1 MDGDQAPQEE
11 NRHLADNSLLFPIG
25 ITNMFLTCRRRLKVD
40 CTELC
45 LNIHIDALFIAFYYG
60 YKQLNKNTIEG

>member
-1 MDGDQAPQEE
+1 
-11 NRHLADNSLLFPIG
+11 
-25 ITNMFLTCRRRLKVD
+25 MFLTCRRRLKVD

-60 YKQLNKNTIEG
+60 YKQLNKIQLKVNREWINIYYFVKFNTFY

>member
-1 MDGDQAPQEE
+1 
-11 NRHLADNSLLFPIG
+11 
-25 ITNMFLTCRRRLKVD
+25 MFLTCRRRLKVD